1 MLGRRELSR
10 AELTTKLIDCGFPSD
25 DVDAAV
31 ERLAANRSLDDRR
44 AAFAHVR
51 TASRLKGR
59 GRLRIQRELEARGF
73 SRELT
78 RDALAEIPPDED
90 LNAIKRFIERRSRTI
105 DDSPAGRR
113 RLFNQLLRRGFSS
126 ALIAKVLKSLGS

>member
-1 MLGRRELSR
+1 MLSRRELSCV
-10 AELTTKLIDCGFPSD
+10 ELTDRLIDRGFARE

-31 ERLAANRSLDDRR
+31 ARLADRRFVDDRR

-59 GRLRIQRELEARGF
+59 GRLRIQRELESRGF

-78 RDALAEIPPDED
+78 REALAEIPPDDDME
-90 LNAIKRFIERRSRTI
+90 AIRRFIERKRRTA
-105 DDSPAGRR
+105 DNTPAARR
-113 RLFNQLLRRGFSS
+113 KLFNQLLRRGFPAGMISK
-126 ALIAKVLKSLGS
+126 ALKGLEP

>member
-1 MLGRRELSR
+1 MLSRRELSR
-10 AELTTKLIDCGFPSD
+10 VELTKKLIDRGFARE

-31 ERLAANRSLDDRR
+31 ERLAGNRSVDDRR

-78 RDALAEIPPDED
+78 REALAEIPPDED
-90 LNAIKRFIERRSRTI
+90 VNAIQRFVERKSRSI

-126 ALIAKVLKSLGS
+126 AMIAKVLKGLGS

>member
-1 MLGRRELSR
+1 MLSRRELSR
-10 AELTTKLIDCGFPSD
+10 AEITTKLLDRGFARD

-31 ERLAANRSLDDRR
+31 ERLVSTRSLDDRR

-73 SRELT
+73 SRDLARE
-78 RDALAEIPPDED
+78 ALAEIPPDED
-90 LNAIKRFIERRSRTI
+90 VNAIKRFIERRSRSL

-113 RLFNQLLRRGFSS
+113 KLFSQLLRRGFSS
-126 ALIAKVLKSLGS
+126 AMISKVLKGIEP

>member
-1 MLGRRELSR
+1 MLSRRELSR
-10 AELTTKLIDCGFPSD
+10 AELTAKLIDRGFARE

-31 ERLAANRSLDDRR
+31 ERLAGNRSVDDRR

-73 SRELT
+73 SRDLT
-78 RDALAEIPPDED
+78 REALAELPPDED
-90 LNAIKRFIERRSRTI
+90 LNAITRFIERRSRTI

-126 ALIAKVLKSLGS
+126 AMIAKVLKSLGS

>member
-1 MLGRRELSR
+1 MLSRRELSR
-10 AELTTKLIDCGFPSD
+10 AELTGKLIDRGFTREA
-25 DVDAAV
+25 VDAAV
-31 ERLAANRSLDDRR
+31 ERLADNRSVDDRR

-59 GRLRIQRELEARGF
+59 GRFRIQRELEARGF

-78 RDALAEIPPDED
+78 REALAELPPDED
-90 LNAIKRFIERRSRTI
+90 LTAIKRFIDRKGRTV
-105 DDSPAGRR
+105 DETPAGRR

-126 ALIAKVLKSLGS
+126 AMISKVLKGLEP

>member
-1 MLGRRELSR
+1 MLSRRELSR
-10 AELTTKLIDCGFPSD
+10 AEITAKLIDRGFTRE

-31 ERLAANRSLDDRR
+31 ERLADNRSLDDRR

-78 RDALAEIPPDED
+78 REALAELPPDED
-90 LNAIKRFIERRSRTI
+90 LNAIKRFIERKGRTL

-126 ALIAKVLKSLGS
+126 AMIAKVLKSLGS

>member
-1 MLGRRELSR
+1 MLK
-10 AELTTKLIDCGFPSD
+10 LTGKLIDRGFTREA
-25 DVDAAV
+25 VDAAV
-31 ERLAANRSLDDRR
+31 ERLADNRSVDDRR

-59 GRLRIQRELEARGF
+59 GRFRIQRELEARGF

-78 RDALAEIPPDED
+78 REALAELPPDED
-90 LNAIKRFIERRSRTI
+90 LTAIKRFIDRKGRTV
-105 DDSPAGRR
+105 DETPADRR

-126 ALIAKVLKSLGS
+126 AMISKVLKGLEP